1 MGSEPQDLGS
11 ATLWADFGLRPD
23 SRFRPKLWPQKADLG
38 NSDTKMHSATRRV
51 FWDASRRRRSPPE
64 AETAE
69 IRRPLWLQPRV
80 VRRAGF
86 RNSLCFFQKES
97 QEAFGLCPRCLDL
110 RNPASYPVA
119 FSAQDGPQMALQW
132 PRWRVLR
139 SHNLQDGSPWPNMAP
154 ETPPRWP
161 KMPPS
166 WPKTPP
172 ERSLEAKIV
181 EKPMVF
187 P

>member
-1 MGSEPQDLGS
+1 MPLSRRGARHIPSSSSEVSDHGGGRMGTGGRP
-11 ATLWADFGLRPD
+11 DFGLRPD
-23 SRFRPKLWPQKADLG
+23 FGFRPKLGPQKADLS
-38 NSDTKMHSATRRV
+38 NFDTKMHSATRRV

-80 VRRAGF
+80 VRRAKF
-86 RNSLCFFQKES
+86 RILSVSFKKS
-97 QEAFGLCPRCLDL
+97 PRRRSASAPGALTCAVL
-110 RNPASYPVA
+110 RSPASYPIA

-161 KMPPS
+161 KMPP
-166 WPKTPP
+166 
-172 ERSLEAKIV
+172 
-181 EKPMVF
+181 
-187 P
+187 